1 MYKTPIYDSFCYV
14 TTEKMSP
21 METHRHYGKRA
32 TSETW
37 IEECESQMCAGHIR
51 TSEFLANS
59 ALFQCGILAYNIL
72 KWMGLLTGAA
82 VQRWEVKTIRLWL
95 IRLAGKLV
103 SSGRQLTLK
112 VPSKFLYREQW
123 DAWEQMTHDLCFE

>member
-1 MYKTPIYDSFCYV
+1 M
-14 TTEKMSP
+14 
-21 METHRHYGKRA
+21 G
-32 TSETW
+32 
-37 IEECESQMCAGHIR
+37 
-51 TSEFLANS
+51 
-59 ALFQCGILAYNIL
+59 YNIL
-72 KWMGLLTGAA
+72 KWMGLLTDTA

-112 VPSKFLYREQW
+112 VPSTFMYREQW